1 MKHLT
6 AYTNDYVVF
15 SGYVNAT
22 KLDAEIKG
30 DRTYLKVWNKD
41 EFIGIVSCD
50 RYEFE

>member
-6 AYTNDYVVF
+6 AYKNDLVVF
-15 SGYVNAT
+15 SGLVNVA

-30 DRTYLKVWNKD
+30 NRTYLKIWNRD